1 MELDP
6 KGMLGDKHKHN
17 CTNKYVVTNCSKFSK
32 GEAQGA
38 MRVCNGGN

>member
-17 CTNKYVVTNCSKFSK
+17 CTNKYVVTNCTFSK